1 MKAIKTIISLSLAL
15 FLITVLVSCDGDS
28 SNNNVADVE
37 SKEIFIPD
45 FGLTSSKG
53 MTHFPQK
60 NPFMEMDV
68 GEHPFIGGAANAK
81 IFLACNA
88 MSSLPMLPSFEKY
101 SENPKAFV
109 EKYKKGN
116 LKIYGFDARVKIG
129 KVNEDGI
136 YLFII
141 AYEEKKPI
149 CAFEYYYSW
158 TNKTFSYREI
168 VAAFLNRQEQPNGDV
183 IILFEMYNVPV
194 KEENGVIS
202 FTAGVKN
209 GDFDTETQIKL
220 YKLGLPTLKGVAGT
234 QSAPLSFR
242 EFNVILK
249 QDGNILS
256 AGLGYEKYQNQF
268 VFIDQIQDTDRVH
281 AFLSDTS
288 KQTKYGYSYVDP
300 SSATEP
306 NYAILD
312 DDKCNID
319 FAFDYLSLFF
329 NGFTDLLDEASF
341 TARTAGIVS
350 MEKFNSLKYT
360 FKDATAKELFRYNYG
375 QSGYNYYIKDIIF
388 PVVYSIKNNKGTT
401 SDMTAFDAGLY
412 EGAGSSATTSYIQAF
427 NGLFGLDTSSMAN
440 FKTAI
445 LIKCGL
451 SEEKASG
458 FTPNTDLHY

>member
-1 MKAIKTIISLSLAL
+1 MKVLKTIISLSLAL
-15 FLITVLVSCDGDS
+15 FLITALVSCDGDS

-45 FGLTSSKG
+45 FGLSSSKG

-60 NPFMEMDV
+60 NPFMEMNV
-68 GEHPFIGGAANAK
+68 GNHPNIGGADNAR

-101 SENPKAFV
+101 TENPKAFV

-158 TNKTFSYREI
+158 INKTFSYREI
-168 VAAFLNRQEQPNGDV
+168 VAAFLNRQAQPNGDV
-183 IILFEMYNVPV
+183 VLLFEMYNVPV

-209 GDFDTETQIKL
+209 GDFDTATQIKL
-220 YKLGLPTLKGVAGT
+220 YKLGLPTLKGVAGS
-234 QSAPLSFR
+234 QSSPLSFR

-249 QDGNILS
+249 QDGNMLS

-268 VFIDQIQDTDRVH
+268 VFIDQIPDTNRVH
-281 AFLSDTS
+281 EFLLDAS
-288 KQTKYGYSYVDP
+288 KQAKYGYTYVVDSVP
-300 SSATEP
+300 ETP

-312 DDKCNID
+312 DDTCNID
-319 FAFDYLSLFF
+319 FAYEYLSLFF
-329 NGFTDLLDEASF
+329 NGFANLLDESSF

-360 FKDATAKELFRYNYG
+360 FKDTTAEKLFRYNNYG

-401 SDMTAFDAGLY
+401 SDMSAFDSGLF
-412 EGAGSSATTSYIQAF
+412 EGNANTGYIQAF
-427 NGLFGLDTSSMAN
+427 NGLFGLNTDSMEA

-445 LIKCGL
+445 LQQCGL
-451 SEEKASG
+451 SEEKASD
-458 FTPNTDLHY
+458 FTPNTSLH

>member
-1 MKAIKTIISLSLAL
+1 MKVIKTIISLSLAL
-15 FLITVLVSCDGDS
+15 FLITALVSCDGDS
-28 SNNNVADVE
+28 SRSTDADVE

-45 FGLTSSKG
+45 FGLSSSKG

-60 NPFMEMDV
+60 NPFMEMNV
-68 GEHPFIGGAANAK
+68 GNHPNIGGADNAR

-101 SENPKAFV
+101 TENPKAFV

-158 TNKTFSYREI
+158 INKTFSYREI
-168 VAAFLNRQEQPNGDV
+168 VAAFLNRQDPPNGDV
-183 IILFEMYNVPV
+183 VLLFEMYNVPV

-220 YKLGLPTLKGVAGT
+220 YKLCLPTQRGNGPESSPA
-234 QSAPLSFR
+234 SFR

-249 QDGNILS
+249 QDGNMLS

-268 VFIDQIQDTDRVH
+268 PFIDQIQDADRVH
-281 AFLSDTS
+281 EFLSDAS
-288 KQTKYGYSYVDP
+288 KQAKYGYSYVDP
-300 SSATEP
+300 SSTTEP
-306 NYAILD
+306 NYAVLD
-312 DDKCNID
+312 DDTCNID
-319 FAFDYLSLFF
+319 FAYEYLSLFF
-329 NGFTDLLDEASF
+329 NGFTDLLDEAGF

-360 FKDATAKELFRYNYG
+360 FKDATAEKLFRYNYG
-375 QSGYNYYIKDIIF
+375 QPGYNYYIKDIIF

-401 SDMTAFDAGLY
+401 SDMSAFDSGLF
-412 EGAGSSATTSYIQAF
+412 EGNANTGYIQAF
-427 NGLFGLDTSSMAN
+427 NGLFGLNTDNMEA

-445 LIKCGL
+445 LKQCGL
-451 SEEKASG
+451 SEVNASS
-458 FTPNTDLHY
+458 FTPITTSPSP